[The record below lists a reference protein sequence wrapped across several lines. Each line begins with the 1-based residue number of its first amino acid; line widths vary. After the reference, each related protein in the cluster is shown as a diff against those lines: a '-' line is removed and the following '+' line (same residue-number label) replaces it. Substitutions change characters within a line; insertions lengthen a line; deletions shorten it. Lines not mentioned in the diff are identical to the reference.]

1 MLTRNAIAQ
10 WQKRGK
16 RERNVSWWKM
26 NGRKR
31 QLHES
36 ILHTNTQIA
45 HTQHTHI
52 QAYMDTTNAVLNH
65 SYTLIQ
71 MYGQTE
77 HTVKYKQEN

>member
-16 RERNVSWWKM
+16 RERNVSWRKM

-36 ILHTNTQIA
+36 ILHTNTHIA
-45 HTQHTHI
+45 YTYKHTYTH
-52 QAYMDTTNAVLNH
+52 DTTNAVLNH
-65 SYTLIQ
+65 SYTHIQ

>member
-1 MLTRNAIAQ
+1 MLTRNAIVQ

-31 QLHES
+31 RLHES
-36 ILHTNTQIA
+36 ILHTNTHIA
-45 HTQHTHI
+45 YTYKHTYTD
-52 QAYMDTTNAVLNH
+52 DTTNAVLNH